1 MIELSKLNGD
11 CIYINEHWIETVEA
25 LPDTTI
31 TIKSGNKYV
40 VLEPMRT
47 VLKEIRDWYSQIN
60 QMGRSKRIRVKQEK
74 DDNINGQVSSL

>member
-1 MIELSKLNGD
+1 MIALSKLNGD

-40 VLEPMRT
+40 VLEPMQT

-60 QMGRSKRIRVKQEK
+60 QKGRSRNSSKTKKRR
-74 DDNINGQVSSL
+74 